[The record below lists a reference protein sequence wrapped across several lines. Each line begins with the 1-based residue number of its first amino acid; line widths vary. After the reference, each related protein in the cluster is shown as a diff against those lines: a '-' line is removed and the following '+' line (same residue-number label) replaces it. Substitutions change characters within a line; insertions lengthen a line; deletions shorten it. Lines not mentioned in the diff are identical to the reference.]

1 MLHGEPKNMVEGIVD
16 KDPSHHCGFKAVLML
31 NKRYGYKTVGSL
43 LRMMMEVDGT
53 RGAQNK

>member
-1 MLHGEPKNMVEGIVD
+1 MLDGEPKNMVEGIVD
-16 KDPSHHCGFKAVLML
+16 KDPSHYCGFKAVLML